1 MATHAA
7 HAATDTRATAMRRA
21 IELAAR
27 GLGSTSPNPVVG
39 CVITDARGAVVGE
52 GWHQRAGGP
61 HAEVHA
67 LRAAG
72 TAARG
77 GTAYV
82 TLEPCNHTGRTG
94 PCAQALIEAGVTRV
108 VYAVS
113 DPNPQASGGGATL
126 RAAGIAT
133 EAGLLE
139 QEAEEGNAAW
149 LTSVRRGRP
158 HVLWK
163 YAATLD
169 GRIAAADGTS
179 RWISSPE
186 SRADVHRLRAE
197 ADAVVV
203 GSGTLRADDPHLA
216 VRGRPGTDPADQ
228 PLRVVLDTR
237 ATVRPGARVLDDAAP
252 TLIAVA
258 EDADTGHLPGVDL
271 VRLPADENGISVHA
285 LLAELHRR
293 GVRSVL
299 LEGGPTLAGAFV
311 AAGAVDKVVGY
322 LAPVLLGAG
331 RTALGDAGIDT
342 IADALRLRITETV
355 RIGPDLR
362 VTAVPEAVPTA
373 PQGALS
379 VHRNRRRTWRG
390 HRRRAAR
397 RGLPLPPARPRR
409 HRGCQARRLHRRQR
423 RVPDRRGDRRRRVH
437 RRRHAGDPEP
447 LQPRHPGTGLPGQP
461 GAPHGPRRPAR
472 RPPGPRARGRHRR
485 DPLPHPS
492 EHWELVKVA
501 LPAHLARYVVE
512 KGSITVDGVSLTV
525 VEAAADHFTISLI
538 PTTLALTTL
547 GIKQPG
553 DPVNLEVDVLAKYV
567 ERLLAAGVDPLSA
580 KAGEERS

>member
-1 MATHAA
+1 MRQEDPVATHAA
-7 HAATDTRATAMRRA
+7 HAAPDAGTRAMRRA

-39 CVITDARGAVVGE
+39 CVITDAAGTIVGE
-52 GWHQRAGGP
+52 GWHERAGGP

-72 TAARG
+72 AAARG

-94 PCAQALIEAGVTRV
+94 PCAQALIEAGIARV

-126 RAAGIAT
+126 RAAGIDT
-133 EAGLLE
+133 TAGLLAD
-139 QEAEEGNAAW
+139 EAEAGNAAW
-149 LTSVRRGRP
+149 LTSVRLGRP
-158 HVLWK
+158 YILWK

-216 VRGRPGTDPADQ
+216 VRGIEGADQ
-228 PLRVVLDTR
+228 PLRVVLDTH
-237 ATVRPGARVLDDAAP
+237 ATIRPTARVLDEAAP

-258 EDADTGHLPGVDL
+258 EDADTRHLAGVEL
-271 VRLPADENGISVHA
+271 ARLPHDKYGISVDA

-331 RTALGDAGIDT
+331 PAALADAGIGT
-342 IADALRLRITETV
+342 LTDALRLDITETV
-355 RIGPDLR
+355 RIGTDIR
-362 VTAVPEAVPTA
+362 ITAVPTA
-373 PQGALS
+373 PSVPTALK
-379 VHRNRRRTWRG
+379 
-390 HRRRAAR
+390 
-397 RGLPLPPARPRR
+397 
-409 HRGCQARRLHRRQR
+409 
-423 RVPDRRGDRRRRVH
+423 
-437 RRRHAGDPEP
+437 
-447 LQPRHPGTGLPGQP
+447 
-461 GAPHGPRRPAR
+461 
-472 RPPGPRARGRHRR
+472 
-485 DPLPHPS
+485 
-492 EHWELVKVA
+492 EH
-501 LPAHLARYVVE
+501 
-512 KGSITVDGVSLTV
+512 
-525 VEAAADHFTISLI
+525 
-538 PTTLALTTL
+538 
-547 GIKQPG
+547 
-553 DPVNLEVDVLAKYV
+553 
-567 ERLLAAGVDPLSA
+567 
-580 KAGEERS
+580 